1 MRISDWSSD
10 VCSSDLFVLLH
21 LGAGGDAEAP
31 ARALVQELGLQ
42 GHYLFAGFQAGIE
55 DLYRLMDVF
64 VLSSRH
70 EALGTSV
77 LDAFLYSVP
86 VVATDAG
93 GLKELLAQG
102 RGLLCP
108 VGDHDALARSEERRV
123 GKECVSTCSSRWP
136 QYH

>member
-1 MRISDWSSD
+1 
-10 VCSSDLFVLLH
+10 
-21 LGAGGDAEAP
+21 
-31 ARALVQELGLQ
+31 
-42 GHYLFAGFQAGIE
+42 
-55 DLYRLMDVF
+55 MDVF

-108 VGDHDALARSEERRV
+108 VGDHDALADAIDRVLTDRGLRADMVEQARSYVTREIGRASCRDEV
-123 GKECVSTCSSRWP
+123 G
-136 QYH
+136 QYV